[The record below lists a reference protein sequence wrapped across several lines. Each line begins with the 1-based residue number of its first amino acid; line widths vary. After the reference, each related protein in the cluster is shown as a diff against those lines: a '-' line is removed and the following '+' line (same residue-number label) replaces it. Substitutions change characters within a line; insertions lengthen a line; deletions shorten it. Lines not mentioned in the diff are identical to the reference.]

1 MKKNF
6 GWIVTWALLTWVFTW
21 GALVAH
27 AGNSTINTTVPAA
40 NSALQSAPIRANF
53 LAAATDING
62 LIGMNNSATA
72 PASPVLG
79 QLWLN
84 TTATPYVLNVW
95 DGAAWDAVGTLNSSA
110 HRWLVPIPQGGTGL
124 TSPGAVGNVL
134 TSTGTAWASTAPTN
148 IGTVTS
154 VGLILP
160 TALFN
165 TTGSPITT
173 SGTFAASLNSQS
185 TGTFFAGP
193 ATGGSAVP
201 TFRGIAVSDV
211 PTLNQNTTG
220 TAANVTG
227 VVGVANGGTALT
239 SPGASGNVLTS
250 NGTGWVSSTPTAGSV
265 SSVGLSLPLSLF
277 SVSGSPVTT
286 SGTLTGTLNTEPAN
300 YVWAGPTTGS
310 AAQPAFRGLVLGDL
324 PSIAC
329 GNLSN
334 ATTACSTAIGT
345 SGAVLPLING
355 NNQWGGFQIFGNNV
369 LELLGSSTG
378 VTSFASANASAT
390 NYTITFPAATGT
402 VATTANINTALPSTS
417 ALYKGTGG
425 AGVAQAATSG
435 TDYAPATSGSAILK
449 GNGAGGFSSAV
460 SATDYA
466 PATTGSS
473 VLKASSGGFANA
485 LNSDLPAMSATVGG
499 AVPTPPNNTTTFL
512 RGDATFAAPAISWSS
527 LTAPTANNSVTA
539 TINTTQTVLDHFDTS
554 ATANQA
560 ILALGEDVASTK
572 AAGAANAANL
582 LKISTLSG
590 STAWPFAVYPQGA
603 RTFYLTNV
611 GALNFAGLSDAVTGA
626 GGSGVNFAGGPSASA
641 NAAGNITWTGG
652 ANSSSGQGGSVG
664 LAGGAASSGP
674 AGNVVLTSGLST
686 SGVNGTIKMVGNVVL
701 GYTAN
706 SSASYTVTATDYC
719 VTNSFAGTTT
729 LTLPAA
735 ASYTGMILHV
745 RVVTANTVVSASSNI
760 VPLAGGSTGTA
771 ILAATAGKWAD
782 LQSDGTNWQITA
794 SN

>member
-1 MKKNF
+1 MKKFIEGVGRNAI
-6 GWIVTWALLTWVFTW
+6 GLWLAWLVLYTALMWSEST
-21 GALVAH
+21 H

-265 SSVGLSLPLSLF
+265 SSVGLSLPLSIF

-310 AAQPAFRGLVLGDL
+310 AAQPAFRSLVLNDL
-324 PSIAC
+324 PLIAC

-334 ATTACSTAIGT
+334 ATAACSTAIGT
-345 SGAVLPLING
+345 LGATIPLLNG
-355 NNQWGGFQIFGNNV
+355 SNQWSGIQTFQNTVLGLFGG
-369 LELLGSSTG
+369 STG
-378 VTSFASANASAT
+378 ITSFASANATAT

-402 VATTANINTALPSTS
+402 VATMANINTALPSTS

-435 TDYAPATSGSAILK
+435 TDYAPGTSGNATGIVKSTTGTGALTTAVAADFPTLNQNTTGNAATVTTNANLTGDVTSVGNASTVVRLNGTSLSGLATGILK
-449 GNGAGGFSSAV
+449 NTTGTGVPSIAV
-460 SATDYA
+460 SGTDYA
-466 PATTGSS
+466 PATAGSA
-473 VLKASSGGFANA
+473 LLAANGSGGFATPTA
-485 LNSDLPAMSATVGG
+485 ATVGAPITVVTTV
-499 AVPTPPNNTTTFL
+499 AVTPASATAVSSGLSVTLTNGGTYLFEIHYFERLSATANTTM
-512 RGDATFAAPAISWSS
+512 S
-527 LTAPTANNSVTA
+527 LNFGSVTA
-539 TINTTQTVLDHFDTS
+539 TSIEGSFTQVANVTIGQPVTVEITSLSTTQTSAVTTATFMEQTARGTLAAGSGGTFIPGY
-554 ATANQA
+554 ATAA
-560 ILALGEDVASTK
+560 TSTDS
-572 AAGAANAANL
+572 L
-582 LKISTLSG
+582 LVG
-590 STAWPFAVYPQGA
+590 SWM
-603 RTFYLTNV
+603 R
-611 GALNFAGLSDAVTGA
+611 
-626 GGSGVNFAGGPSASA
+626 
-641 NAAGNITWTGG
+641 ITRI
-652 ANSSSGQGGSVG
+652 N
-664 LAGGAASSGP
+664 
-674 AGNVVLTSGLST
+674 
-686 SGVNGTIKMVGNVVL
+686 
-701 GYTAN
+701 
-706 SSASYTVTATDYC
+706 
-719 VTNSFAGTTT
+719 
-729 LTLPAA
+729 
-735 ASYTGMILHV
+735 
-745 RVVTANTVVSASSNI
+745 
-760 VPLAGGSTGTA
+760 
-771 ILAATAGKWAD
+771 
-782 LQSDGTNWQITA
+782 
-794 SN
+794 